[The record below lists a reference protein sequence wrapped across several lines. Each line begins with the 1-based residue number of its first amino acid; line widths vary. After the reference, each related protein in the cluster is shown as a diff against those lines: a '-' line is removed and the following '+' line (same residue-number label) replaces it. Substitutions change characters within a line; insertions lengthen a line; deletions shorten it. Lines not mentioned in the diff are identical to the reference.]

1 MCHPCAL
8 GRSAHTRIIWGIAW
22 SPDDRFLATGARDEA
37 AKLWSVSM
45 AAAAVGG
52 AGDTAGAADQQES
65 ATVAMAVCVSERPA
79 AVLMQPCAVHSLAF
93 APMAPGDG
101 VGDYLLATGLE
112 DGNVNLWRVTAV
124 DAATA
129 AAAAPAAQVAWRT
142 DDFTRH
148 AATVNSVCWR
158 MDEGDELGSL
168 PPGGKARLQL
178 ASCGDD
184 HSVRVYDVV
193 V

>member
-1 MCHPCAL
+1 M

-22 SPDDRFLATGARDEA
+22 SPDDRFIVTGARDEA
-37 AKLWSVSM
+37 AKLWSLSM
-45 AAAAVGG
+45 AAAAGG
-52 AGDTAGAADQQES
+52 AGDTAGAADQRES
-65 ATVAMAVCVSERPA
+65 ATVATAVCVSERPA
-79 AVLMQPCAVHSLAF
+79 AVLPQPCAVHSLAF

-101 VGDYLLATGLE
+101 AGDYLLATGLE
-112 DGNVNLWRVTAV
+112 DGNVNLWRITAG

-142 DDFTRH
+142 DDFMRH

-158 MDEGDELGSL
+158 VVEGDEPGSL
-168 PPGGKARLQL
+168 PPGGRARLQL

-184 HSVRVYDVV
+184 HSVRVFDVSV
-193 V
+193 